1 MLRPKPQL
9 NLNNAREYFREHL
22 CVGDY
27 YSEGQTI
34 AGEWFG
40 QAAEKLGLTGSVT
53 EKDFLALCEGSHP
66 QTGKKLTQ
74 RFNTVRCENGQM
86 TANRRIF
93 HDFTISPPKSVSIVA
108 LYQDARVIEEHRRAI
123 RCALAELEK
132 LAETRVRKSKQN
144 SERVT
149 GNIVAACFRHDTSR
163 ELDPHLHTHCVVF
176 NATHDPIEKRWK
188 ALQTGGM

>member
-53 EKDFLALCEGSHP
+53 EKDFL
-66 QTGKKLTQ
+66 
-74 RFNTVRCENGQM
+74 
-86 TANRRIF
+86 
-93 HDFTISPPKSVSIVA
+93 
-108 LYQDARVIEEHRRAI
+108 
-123 RCALAELEK
+123 RCARGRIRRR
-132 LAETRVRKSKQN
+132 TRS
-144 SERVT
+144 
-149 GNIVAACFRHDTSR
+149 
-163 ELDPHLHTHCVVF
+163 
-176 NATHDPIEKRWK
+176 
-188 ALQTGGM
+188 